1 VKTDQNAG
9 ISGSVQ
15 EETAAMTIADV
26 LAIQLYTMRSL
37 GDLDR
42 ILDAVVKAGYRQVE
56 TGGAQLDDA
65 KTTKAKLDAR
75 GLKASSSHVSLA
87 ALRELPEAVVEA
99 SRTLG
104 IDQLFMP
111 AVPPDQRAMAADGW
125 RALGRE
131 LGRMSERLRRDGIEL
146 GYHNH
151 HWELEPKDG
160 ARTALELIFDAAG
173 GSPLT
178 WQADVAWLVRGG
190 VEPKAWLDRY
200 RSRLTSA
207 HVKDIAPAGQNRDE
221 DGWADVGSGV
231 LDWRDLWQA
240 CRDAG
245 ARWMVVEHD
254 KPKDPARTA
263 RASLAFLTGMGA

>member
-1 VKTDQNAG
+1 
-9 ISGSVQ
+9 
-15 EETAAMTIADV
+15 MCIADV
-26 LAIQLYTMRSL
+26 LSIQLYTMRSL

-42 ILDAVVKAGYRQVE
+42 ILDAVADAGFAHVE
-56 TGGAQLDDA
+56 IVGAHLDDPA
-65 KTTKAKLDAR
+65 TMRAKLDAR
-75 GLKASSSHVSLA
+75 ALKATSSHVGLG
-87 ALRELPEAVVEA
+87 ALRRRPEAVVEA
-99 SRTLG
+99 CRTLG
-104 IDQLFMP
+104 IAQLFMP
-111 AVPPDQRAMAADGW
+111 AVPPRQRDMAADGW

-131 LGRMSERLRRDGIEL
+131 LGQLSERLRARGIEL

-151 HWELEPKDG
+151 HWELAPKEG
-160 ARTALELIFDAAG
+160 TRSALEVLFEAAG

-190 VEPKAWLDRY
+190 AEPKAWLHRY

-207 HVKDIAPAGQNRDE
+207 HVKDIAPAGHNLDQ

-254 KPKDPARTA
+254 RPRDPARTA
-263 RASLAFLTGMGA
+263 RASFAFLTRMGA

>member
-1 VKTDQNAG
+1 MSN
-9 ISGSVQ
+9 
-15 EETAAMTIADV
+15 ADV

-42 ILDAVVKAGYRQVE
+42 ILDAVAQAGYRRVE
-56 TGGAQLDDA
+56 TLGTHLDDA
-65 KTTKAKLDAR
+65 ANTRAKLDAR

-87 ALRELPEAVVEA
+87 ALREQPDAVIA
-99 SRTLG
+99 NSRTLG
-104 IDQLFMP
+104 VDQLFMP
-111 AVPPDQRAMAADGW
+111 AVPVGQRTMAADGW
-125 RALGRE
+125 RALGQE
-131 LGRMSERLRRDGIEL
+131 LGEMSERLRARGLEL

-151 HWELEPKDG
+151 DWELKRVDG
-160 ARTALELIFDAAG
+160 AKTALELIFEAAE

-190 VEPKAWLDRY
+190 VEPKAWLRRY
-200 RSRLTSA
+200 RDRLTSA
-207 HVKDIAPAGQNRDE
+207 HVKDIAPAGQNADE

-231 LDWRDLWQA
+231 LDWRELWQA

-263 RASLAFLTGMGA
+263 RASFAFLSGMGA